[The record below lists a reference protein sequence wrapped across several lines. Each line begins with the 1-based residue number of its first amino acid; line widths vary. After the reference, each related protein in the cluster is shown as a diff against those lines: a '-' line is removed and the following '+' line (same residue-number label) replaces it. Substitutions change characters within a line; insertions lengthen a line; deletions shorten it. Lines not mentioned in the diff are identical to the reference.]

1 MEYKFS
7 QLFTWSSGKPITPTD
22 GDIPVYGSNGII
34 GYTATSKY
42 NNKIILGRV
51 GAYCGSVE
59 YCPNDFNATDN
70 TLITTCDESKI
81 LYPYAY
87 FLLKQYKLNGFAG
100 GAAQPLITQGLLKH
114 LKCDIPDIVEQ
125 KRIADILSTY
135 DELIENNNKRIK
147 LLEQMAE
154 NLYKEWFV
162 RFRFPGYEN
171 AEFENGIPVGW
182 EVKRLGDELTIKR
195 GGSPRPIQDYI
206 TENGLKWLKISDATK
221 TDNPFIFNIEE
232 SIKEEGLKKTVYRK
246 AGSLVLSN
254 SATPGIPRILSLYTC
269 IHDGWLYFENQKLSN
284 EFLFLFFNHIRPQ
297 LVNKGNGAV
306 FTNLKTD
313 ILKKYSFVRPAD
325 DILSQF
331 DAIVQPLFKQIYSIT
346 QQNNNLIK
354 QRDLLL
360 PRLMSG
366 KLEVRKTSETDQKAK
381 VISFEQFVSNM
392 GMAARAKSISDSD
405 LKAMY
410 EAYIDD
416 DATD

>member
-1 MEYKFS
+1 MKVCYRLADLAEIGRG
-7 QLFTWSSGKPITPTD
+7 SSPRPITD
-22 GDIPVYGSNGII
+22 QRYFENGDIPWIKIADATASGKYIYETKEHVNEYGASFSRKLKPESLII
-34 GYTATSKY
+34 AASGT
-42 NNKIILGRV
+42 LGFPKFL
-51 GAYCGSVE
+51 GVE
-59 YCPNDFNATDN
+59 GCIHDGWMYFSDIDES
-70 TLITTCDESKI
+70 LITKDY
-81 LYPYAY
+81 LYYYLITLTGY
-87 FLLKQYKLNGFAG
+87 FNNLSY
-100 GAAQPLITQGLLKH
+100 GAAIQNINTPIVKKTKVFLPPLDVQAKISN
-114 LKCDIPDIVEQ
+114 
-125 KRIADILSTY
+125 ALSTY

-162 RFRFPGYEN
+162 RFRFPKHESTK
-171 AEFENGIPVGW
+171 FENGIPKTW
-182 EVKRLGDELTIKR
+182 ETKRLGDELTIKR
-195 GGSPRPIQDYI
+195 GGSPRPIQDFI

-254 SATPGIPRILSLYTC
+254 SATPGLPRILALDTC

-284 EFLFLFFNHIRPQ
+284 EFLFLFFSHIRPQ

-313 ILKKYSFVRPAD
+313 ILKKYFFVRPTD

-331 DAIVQPLFKQIYSIT
+331 DEIVQPLFKQIYSIT

-366 KLEVRKTSETDQKAK
+366 KLEV
-381 VISFEQFVSNM
+381 
-392 GMAARAKSISDSD
+392 
-405 LKAMY
+405 
-410 EAYIDD
+410 
-416 DATD
+416 